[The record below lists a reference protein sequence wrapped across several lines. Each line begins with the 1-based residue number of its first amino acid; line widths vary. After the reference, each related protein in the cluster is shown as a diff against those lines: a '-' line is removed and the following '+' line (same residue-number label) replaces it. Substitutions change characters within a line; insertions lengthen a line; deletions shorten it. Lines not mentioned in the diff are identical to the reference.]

1 MKLRDSIRL
10 YGLFNFAFSFD
21 LYAAIKVVVFYGLTH
36 SYSAAAGLISLTL
49 LSSAFAEV
57 PTGLFSDLIG
67 RNRTIIIGS
76 FSILIGYILFAIRF
90 DSMFLA
96 AGAIIEGVGLAL
108 FSGNNNAYLHNL
120 LSDEREQG
128 HYHHYYGR
136 MMSINTFSSVVGV
149 FAGGW
154 IATWSVS
161 LLLWLNVIPKC
172 VCFITSLLLRDVTR
186 EDHIDINIYNHLRGA
201 VREIRGNATLRYASL
216 STILGGAGFAAGEL
230 QAAAFAVVWPTW
242 AVGIAKGIQAIAG
255 IPGYYY
261 AGKLIDRFG
270 AVRIMAAGMVTSVL
284 GNVLTGL
291 VRSVVSPLFVMC
303 SLPFYGPADTAQQLV
318 LQQEFTEGQRATIA
332 SLNSLGHSISAS
344 IVLYVCGIIASH
356 DGPFIALLSTQVFL
370 IPSIYYQSRFFKTVG
385 SSTGTTENIT

>member
-21 LYAAIKVVVFYGLTH
+21 LYAAIKVIIFYGLTH

-76 FSILIGYILFAIRF
+76 FSILMSYILFAVRF
-90 DSMFLA
+90 EYIFLV

-108 FSGNNNAYLHNL
+108 FSGNNNAYLHHL
-120 LSDEREQG
+120 LSDEKKQG
-128 HYHHYYGR
+128 DYHHHYGH

-149 FAGGW
+149 FVGGW

-161 LLLWLNVIPKC
+161 LLLWINVLPKS
-172 VCFITSLLLRDVTR
+172 VCFITSLLLKDVTR
-186 EDHIDINIYNHLRGA
+186 EDRIDTTIYSHLRGA
-201 VREIRGNATLRYASL
+201 VREIRENATLRYASL
-216 STILGGAGFAAGEL
+216 STIVGGGGFAAGEL

-270 AVRIMAAGMVTSVL
+270 AVRIMAAGLVTSVL

-303 SLPFYGPADTAQQLV
+303 SLPLYGPADTAQQLI
-318 LQQEFTEGQRATIA
+318 LQREFTERQRATIA
-332 SLNSLGHSISAS
+332 SLNSLGNSISAS
-344 IVLYVCGIIASH
+344 IVLYVCGIIANH
-356 DGPFIALLSTQVFL
+356 YGPFIALLSTQVFL
-370 IPSIYYQSRFFKTVG
+370 IPSIYYQSRFFRTVG
-385 SSTGTTENIT
+385 SSKDIAEDIT